1 MLQDWS
7 DDAEDDNISVRDKLL
22 ETNNIKSKSFV
33 QSRSSVESDRLLPNK
48 SKKDRSEQIVTNAG
62 NG

>member
-7 DDAEDDNISVRDKLL
+7 DDAEEDNVSIRDKLL
-22 ETNNIKSKSFV
+22 ETKHIKPKSFV
-33 QSRSSVESDRLLPNK
+33 KSRSSVESDR